1 MKRVINLCL
10 LAMVI
15 AFSNFA
21 NAAGKVSVE
30 ITNSLMINVSL
41 KEVSKGEKLYL
52 KDYYGEVL
60 FNITL
65 KEMPSYQKYFNL
77 NNVPD
82 GIYFVETENEFDV
95 KVTPV
100 LKNKKGVSLIDNS
113 SVIIFKPQVLIDN
126 NIVKVLYNNT
136 KKRPVTITMFDTK
149 WNVLDEVI
157 DNIDDV
163 FTHTYDFSKMPKG
176 DYQIHFTLQD
186 RVFIKKISI

>member
-30 ITNSLMINVSL
+30 ITNSLMVNVSL
-41 KEVSKGEKLYL
+41 KEVAQGDKLYL
-52 KDYYGEVL
+52 KDYYGEML

-65 KEMPSYQKYFNL
+65 DEMPSYQKYFNF

-82 GIYFVETENEFDV
+82 GIYFVETENVFDV

-100 LKNKKGVSLIDNS
+100 LKNKKGVSLIENS
-113 SVIIFKPQVLIDN
+113 SIIVFKPQVN
-126 NIVKVLYNNT
+126 TEKNIVKVMYNNI
-136 KKRPVTITMFDTK
+136 KKLPMNMAIYDSK
-149 WNVLDEVI
+149 WNLLEEVVNNTDEVFK
-157 DNIDDV
+157 N
-163 FTHTYDFSKMPKG
+163 TYDFSKMPKG
-176 DYQIHFTLQD
+176 AYQIHFTLKD
-186 RVFIKKISI
+186 RIFIKKVSI